1 LERSTREWSFDYGLA
16 DIAYAPWLIR
26 LRDML
31 GFDLSPYPALEE
43 RLAELAQR
51 PAVAAEFDLVA
62 ALAR

>member
-1 LERSTREWSFDYGLA
+1 M
-16 DIAYAPWLIR
+16 I
-26 LRDML
+26 